1 MTKYIIRH
9 PELART
15 VRTIVG
21 TPEEILPVISKIEK
35 GAAVKADLCRY
46 TGNIHIQGIK
56 KDPELGELR
65 VHYIIKGEGSEKLL
79 LTAWTVYTA
88 NGSEEVTSLDEAL
101 CNVRADIREG
111 RTHWATIVCP
121 DGKEMHY
128 RSNKLRSVIRVLNAL
143 GGNPEYKVISEALDA
158 LQGL

>member
-1 MTKYIIRH
+1 MSNTIRH

-21 TPEEILPVISKIEK
+21 TSEEIGPMLSKIAN

-56 KDPELGELR
+56 KDPELGELQ
-65 VHYIIKGEGSEKLL
+65 VHYIIKGEGSDKLL
-79 LTAWTVYTA
+79 LTSWTVYTA
-88 NGSEEVTSLDEAL
+88 NGTEDVTSLDEAIWGA
-101 CNVRADIREG
+101 RAEITNG

-121 DGKEMHY
+121 DGKEIHY

-143 GGNPEYKVISEALDA
+143 GGNPEYKVISKALDA